1 MKKRGLLAVVI
12 GLLFLFGGCVNQPTT
27 SSPASILE
35 TPVNIRIENDWL
47 LFDTVMDATAYELLV
62 TDLTGTASSH
72 TIHGNQDVSL
82 LITHD
87 QIVQLRL
94 RALGENTMQNSNYSL
109 PLPYQKNGISQ
120 IQGNALD
127 ESPLIDWMGRT
138 ALSNDKVFFYYTA
151 SGFEVHFYGTKL
163 TAVFTSTYATN
174 AVRRPYLSI
183 QLDGET
189 NPWNAKVVAL
199 TASPQEVVLAE
210 GLELGH
216 HVVRVYKRSESS
228 QSATALNEIYTDGY
242 LIEKNTDQPLKIEFI
257 GDSLT
262 CGFGNLGKSGAEAFR
277 TETEDGLLSY
287 ASLTARMLDA
297 DFHIV
302 AVSGIGMYISPYA
315 SVNMGVVY
323 PKTDIGKST
332 PWDHRRFVPDV
343 IVVNLGANDDI
354 YINSLPYLE
363 RAAAIE
369 AFRQAYLAFTI
380 ALRGSHPNA
389 LIVLV
394 IIPSWLDHLRPSIES
409 VASQLTE
416 QGDSNIITATIH
428 SGIPTDGMGSSFH
441 PTYKTHIRQA
451 DDLTAALE
459 QALGIVRVVPNIPL
473 E

>member
-1 MKKRGLLAVVI
+1 MKKKGMLAIVLGLLAFSFSCSI
-12 GLLFLFGGCVNQPTT
+12 QSTT
-27 SSPASILE
+27 SIVLPFLE
-35 TPVNIRIENDWL
+35 TPGNVRIENDWL
-47 LFDTVMDATAYELLV
+47 LFDPVEHAESYELLV
-62 TDLTGTASSH
+62 TDLAGTDSSH
-72 TIHGNQDVSL
+72 RIQGTIDLSVL
-82 LITHD
+82 LD
-87 QIVQLRL
+87 EDYIVELRL
-94 RALGENTMQNSNYSL
+94 RAIGDDTMQNSNYSM

-120 IQGNALD
+120 VQGNALE
-127 ESPLIDWMGRT
+127 ESPYINWMGRT
-138 ALSNDKVFFYYTA
+138 ALSNGKVFFYYTA

-210 GLELGH
+210 GLDLGH

-228 QSATALNEIYTDGY
+228 QSATALGNVYTDGY
-242 LIEKNTDQPLKIEFI
+242 LVEKDVDQRLKIEFI

-262 CGFGNLGKSGAEAFR
+262 CGFGNLGKSGAEPFR

-287 ASLTARMLDA
+287 ASLTSRMLDA
-297 DFHIV
+297 NYHIV
-302 AVSGIGMYISPYA
+302 AVSGIGMNISPYA

-332 PWDHRRFVPDV
+332 PWDYNRFIPDV
-343 IVVNLGANDDI
+343 IVLNLGANDDI
-354 YINSLPYLE
+354 YVNSLPYAE

-380 ALRGSHPNA
+380 ALRGSHPDA

-394 IIPSWLDHLRPSIES
+394 IIPSWLDHLQPSIES

-416 QGDSNIITATIH
+416 QGDSKIITAPVH
-428 SGIPTDGMGSSFH
+428 SGAPTDGIGSSFH

-451 DDLTAALE
+451 DDLTAVLE
-459 QALGIVRVVPNIPL
+459 QALGIVRSVPNIPL